1 MGQGYR
7 NVGIMAVTLRPVVRD
22 FLPPILARALRSLSK
37 RHGIPS
43 LPKDDLMLWLGFI
56 NPGMLIQGNIE
67 LFAYC
72 LARLPSKSPVLEIG
86 SFAGPSLNHIIL
98 LLRRARI
105 LHRCMEFRR
114 LPVRPPHR
122 GIVTFDDYRM
132 HVIETFRR
140 NVMLFSGDRLPHHI
154 ELSSDAFFAAWEA
167 RESYVDFFGNRA
179 RLGGPVAFAYIDGD
193 HSYEQSMRDFENV
206 DRHLQAGGFIFST
219 TVRTEAI
226 GAPIAQRE
234 KQPVSAAMKSSPG
247 TPITASANAERCKR
261 TLLCLVSI
269 QLAADSLLQHARNM
283 AELLRPEAG

>member
-7 NVGIMAVTLRPVVRD
+7 NGGIMAVTLRPVVRD

-86 SFAGPSLNHIIL
+86 SFAGLSLNHIIL

-154 ELSSDAFFAAWEA
+154 ELSSDAFFAAWEV
-167 RESYVDFFGNRA
+167 RESHVDFFGNTA
-179 RLGGPVAFAYIDGD
+179 RLGGPCRVRLYRRRSQLRAINARFRKRRPPSASGRFHLFDDSADGSD
-193 HSYEQSMRDFENV
+193 WGSNRTAREAARLGRYEV
-206 DRHLQAGGFIFST
+206 
-219 TVRTEAI
+219 V
-226 GAPIAQRE
+226 
-234 KQPVSAAMKSSPG
+234 
-247 TPITASANAERCKR
+247 
-261 TLLCLVSI
+261 
-269 QLAADSLLQHARNM
+269 ARNPNYCI
-283 AELLRPEAG
+283 RKR